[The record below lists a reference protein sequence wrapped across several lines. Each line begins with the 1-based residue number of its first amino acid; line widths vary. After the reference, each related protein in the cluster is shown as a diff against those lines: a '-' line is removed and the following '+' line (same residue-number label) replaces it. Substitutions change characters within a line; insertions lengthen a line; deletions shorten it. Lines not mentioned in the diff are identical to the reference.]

1 MASAR
6 LEKAYTGS
14 NGNMKKWTISVWIKR
29 SGLDST
35 QYIFGA
41 GENNS
46 ADGKLAI
53 NSSNQLYLQNDGHN
67 GSNNALQRDLTDT
80 NAWYHI
86 VWRADTDE
94 SANDDRWK
102 LYING

>member
-6 LEKAYTGS
+6 LEKAYTGA

-29 SGLDST
+29 AGLDST

-46 ADGKLAI
+46 ADGKIAF
-53 NSSNQLYLQNDGHN
+53 NSSNQLYLDL
-67 GSNNALQRDLTDT
+67 NNQEINIIILTVK
-80 NAWYHI
+80 WLIFII
-86 VWRADTDE
+86 VMVMLMTLLHLE
-94 SANDDRWK
+94 SQTVMVFGN
-102 LYING
+102 LN